1 MENITF
7 TEIDVMVIT
16 SALEIHLEELQVS
29 LKYSSKKDKL
39 KVSESINWA
48 KEAIKLFSMQQP
60 MKGKHIL
67 IAITALESLLEMPIE
82 NNNSKEICE
91 TLSTQKIALSALNKL
106 ETLINIENTPD

>member
-7 TEIDVMVIT
+7 TENDVLAIT

-29 LKYSSKKDKL
+29 LKYSSKKDKI

-67 IAITALESLLEMPIE
+67 IAITALEALLEMPVE
-82 NNNSKEICE
+82 NNNSKEIRE
-91 TLSTQKIALSALNKL
+91 TLSMQTLALSALNKL
-106 ETLINIENTPD
+106 ESLINSVNIQD

>member
-7 TEIDVMVIT
+7 TENDVLAIT

-29 LKYSSKKDKL
+29 LKYSSKNEKL
-39 KVSESINWA
+39 KVSENINWA

-67 IAITALESLLEMPIE
+67 IAITALQSLLEMPIE
-82 NNNSKEICE
+82 NNNSKEIRE
-91 TLSTQKIALSALNKL
+91 TLSMQKLGLSALNKL
-106 ETLINIENTPD
+106 KSLINFENIQD